1 MVEQKVNTM
10 KVILKLF
17 IFFLVITI
25 PSQVIAQEGGNAN
38 TCFDGIDNDN
48 DGRTDC
54 YDDECK
60 AAANCTDFFLNQ
72 NAACQSR
79 PTQFPNFAM
88 RLAWNSPR
96 ASTSNDQSLVVG
108 DLDGDKI
115 PEIVS
120 PNTFDDV
127 LYVINGADGTIK
139 NSVSQNNML
148 RYAPVIANIDND
160 NCAEI
165 FVPIRN
171 GIAKFDCNL
180 NFMGSVTLPGDPGF
194 MGIADFNRDG
204 NPDIYSRDAIIDART
219 MTIVLAS
226 SRSNNFQNF
235 INSGPVA
242 VDITGDKDLELI
254 TGGQVWDVDL
264 NLTNPAAS
272 SRTLIAE
279 IPDYFVKR
287 SGKNWAPN
295 NSSTSVAD
303 YNLDGH
309 LDVICSGADGAYNG
323 PNTVF
328 FWDFHNNVV
337 KKYAVPNNWGL
348 GTSRLN
354 IGDFDGDRQMNVTF
368 VSGDYIFA
376 LDENWDLLWQ
386 VLIAEGSSG
395 ITGTTIFDFNGDGRY
410 EIVYRDEEFLRIID
424 GNGNML
430 RNIPCVSKT
439 LVEYPVVADVNGD
452 GFTEICVPCGRP
464 GAPNTQYTNA
474 EIRVFESDGE
484 FWMPSRKVWNQH
496 GYFNVHVNDDL
507 TIPREQ
513 TKHHIV
519 FSNFLCDS
527 LDASGN
533 PVPGENRPLN
543 AFLNQSPELDID
555 GCPTFASP
563 DIAFD
568 GSIDVMP
575 PICPD
580 PNFYVSFGIRND
592 GDIALTEKMYVSFY
606 NGDPTDPSTSK
617 LNTDSVEIAGL
628 SPGNTFYIDSLQ
640 VLGVGSVFDLYI
652 SLNDPQNFI
661 ECDFGN
667 NVRSTPVSPL
677 PFDIQ
682 VDKLSDNVKCVDTLP
697 NNGSATAYLF
707 NGTNRITAGY
717 TFTWFED
724 NGGSLDSI
732 YTGPLFNGMG
742 TGTYYVSATNDN
754 AFCNSDT
761 IPITIDSVGI
771 FPIIDLNEVQP
782 LTSCAAPNGIAE
794 AFAIEDTVDA
804 TADYNFIWYT
814 EIFVND
820 IGVGQTMGGLSARNY
835 WVIGTSSI
843 TGCSGSRQITI
854 NQQYVNPSISIID
867 VQDITTCSNPFG
879 SITAQASMNG
889 AAGDPAYFTFNWFN
903 GVSNDSTNMIFLQND
918 ATINNLDTGFYSVEV
933 VVDSTGCKSFF
944 DNDEIEDLTVI
955 PNISISLDAAK
966 TSCVRPNGVLSATV
980 NGNTS
985 GYTFEWFEGNN
996 TVSPISSPATV
1007 TGPNNSQAINLENRT
1022 YTVRATDNSS
1032 GCFNTASYTVPEN
1045 LLNVTVAVSNIVH
1058 QTNCWPRNGEAT
1070 AQASG
1075 GLSGNYSYYWF
1086 DSNPGVTPDTTVADY
1101 VGVNYSGLRHGDYWV
1116 VAADREER
1124 CQSDAL
1130 RITINEPAPLP
1141 NVNFAVNPNETCDPT
1156 LPTGSI
1162 AANVSVGSNDDYRF
1176 RWYQGQTTN
1185 NSYRLPEPS
1194 LIPTASVDGP
1204 NDENLRFIPD
1214 QTYTLRII
1222 NRNTNCNDRHE
1233 IIVPRQT
1240 PTPFTVN
1247 TNSDPVTNCT
1257 PPNGEVSANVGGS
1270 VANYTFNWYEGDQVK
1285 AMADFTGNNNTGLRR
1300 GDYTV
1305 IATNNLNGCQSD
1317 PATENVGYISGITN
1331 IAFNPTMVNS
1341 CIDPNGTLDVNVS
1354 GGTGPYAYEWFRGG
1368 DTIPANSLGT
1378 TQSINNVIAGIYTL
1392 KVINQGN
1399 GCIETDTLS
1408 INSMETR
1415 PVVVASKQDYTSCIL
1430 PYGSEISAVVTN
1442 AGGQP
1447 HELYWF
1453 EGSSVIVDYTQT
1465 DSLADDY
1472 NAATV
1477 ADIQPGFY
1485 TVIAR
1490 QNFGNRCESDPRT
1503 VEVVELAA
1511 SPGVT
1516 ISGIENNNCLA
1527 PFDGIMSATAT
1538 TSNGQSEPVSG
1549 YNFNW
1554 FQSDKAGIPANPAE
1568 NGNLSN
1574 GTNPVTY
1581 NTDTAYVGDLT
1592 YSVIV
1597 TNNDTQCRDTVS
1609 YLLPNN
1615 LIKPTFV
1622 NYTETDILDCNTGGS
1637 IEIIDMAPDNNPSD
1651 YTFNWFENDLTTT
1664 LSGNGAIQ
1672 NNLDSG
1678 TYYVSAISNITR
1690 CESDPLETHVE
1701 DLKDLP
1707 AASLTVLQ
1715 EQRSLNPAVFTG
1727 EIQADA
1733 IEQDGT
1739 IAVSNYNFDWEYLST
1754 SPATS
1759 LGATLNV
1766 PNDVRINLDSGF
1778 YRVVATN
1785 IATNCED
1792 TAQAFLPFNPPTPEI
1807 FIVSTMA
1814 KTQCFPEDGAIQVD
1828 SVLLDGMGDDLSNY
1842 EFYWYRDTY
1851 VNDLSMAISGVNTSN
1866 YSGLSEGTY
1875 FVVARHIQLHVV
1887 SQPYQIEIEDLSID
1901 PVLALRRIKAQTSC
1915 DSDPAN
1921 HNGQLSVNIDNNAAL
1936 SNYNINWYQGQ
1947 DVSGTLLSATDSTAI
1962 NLTESYYT
1970 IYVEN
1975 ITSGCNSNQTYYV
1988 PSNIPQL
1995 DILATSSPNRNCTV
2009 YNGQVAAN
2017 LIGLDNNNYNFSWFN
2032 GNSAGD
2038 LANPD
2043 FTGTLHYNLAGGNYT
2058 VLANGITDPSC
2069 VSEPVTI
2076 NVVNALIYPEIMAR
2090 QEAPVTNCDPAIPN
2104 GEASV
2109 EILSNSST
2117 YGAEWYLLPDTS
2129 TIVYNGLSAKK
2140 LMQTAYMVTVTDN
2153 LNNCSTSD
2161 TVNIGEQLKII
2172 SAPMVTVSNLTNCE
2186 QPNGSLAASVDGVT
2200 FGYEFNW
2207 YNGSSSSA
2215 SPDHTGITYKELAI
2229 GTYAVDAL
2237 HIQSGCI
2244 SPITI
2249 ADVQD
2254 DRLYPE
2260 IVFATQNATCEL
2272 NDGFVSAS
2280 SGNEADFRD
2289 VIWSDGFMDYEGVY
2303 WGEVPAGD
2311 YQVTITTR
2319 EGCTSTAETSII
2331 SDIIVY
2337 NGVSANGDGL
2347 NDIFH
2352 IDCIDDFNNS
2362 VKIFNRGGE
2371 LVFEKDNYD
2380 NMTEPFEGLGN
2391 RGLYLGNKNLPV
2403 GTYFYVIT
2411 LKNSNKEPKTGYL
2424 ELVR

>member
-1 MVEQKVNTM
+1 M
-10 KVILKLF
+10 KLIVKISILFLALF
-17 IFFLVITI
+17 SPFLLM
-25 PSQVIAQEGGNAN
+25 AQEGGNAN
-38 TCFDGIDNDN
+38 NCFDGIDNDN

-54 YDDECK
+54 YDDECR
-60 AAANCTDFFLNQ
+60 AAANCIDFYLNQ

-88 RLAWNSPR
+88 RLAWSSPR

-108 DLDGDKI
+108 DLDGDNI

-127 LYVINGADGTIK
+127 LYIINGADGTVK

-165 FVPIRN
+165 FVPISN

-180 NFMGSVTLPGDPGF
+180 NFLGSVSLPGDPGF
-194 MGIADFNRDG
+194 IGIADFNRDG
-204 NPDIYSRDAIIDART
+204 NPDIYARDAIIDART
-219 MTIVLAS
+219 MTVVLAS
-226 SRSNNFQNF
+226 TIGSNFQNF

-242 VDITGDKDLELI
+242 VDIVGDKDLELVI
-254 TGGQVWDVDL
+254 GGEIWDIDL
-264 NLTNPAAS
+264 NLANPAAS
-272 SRTLIAE
+272 TRTLVAE
-279 IPDYFVKR
+279 IPDYFIKR

-309 LDVICSGADGAYNG
+309 LDVICSGADGSYTG

-328 FWDFHNNVV
+328 FWDVHNNVV
-337 KKYAVPNNWGL
+337 KKYTVPGNWSL

-368 VSGDYIFA
+368 VSGDYIYA

-386 VLIAEGSSG
+386 VFINEGASG

-424 GNGNML
+424 GAGNFL
-430 RNIPCVSKT
+430 RNIPCVSRT
-439 LVEYPVVADVNGD
+439 LVEYPIVADINGD

-464 GAPNTQYTNA
+464 GASNTQYTNA
-474 EIRVFESDGE
+474 EIRVFQSDGE
-484 FWMPSRKVWNQH
+484 FWMPSRNVWNQH

-513 TKHHIV
+513 TRHHIV

-543 AFLNQSPELDID
+543 AFLNQSPVLDID
-555 GCPTFASP
+555 GCPTFATP

-568 GSIDVMP
+568 GPIDVMP

-580 PNFYVSFGIRND
+580 PNFYVSFGVRND
-592 GDIALTEKMYVSFY
+592 GDINLTEKMYVTFY
-606 NGDPTDPSTSK
+606 NGDPSDPATAK
-617 LNTDSVEIAGL
+617 LNTDSVDIVSL
-628 SPGNTFYIDSLQ
+628 PPGGTFYVDSLQ

-682 VDKLSDNVKCVDTLP
+682 VDKLSDNVKCINTIPD
-697 NNGSATAYLF
+697 NGSASAYLF

-732 YTGPLFNGMG
+732 YTGPLIDGMA
-742 TGTYYVSATNDN
+742 TGDYFVAATNDN

-761 IPITIDSVGI
+761 ISITIDSLGI

-782 LTSCAAPNGIAE
+782 LTSCATPNGIAE
-794 AFAIEDTVDA
+794 AFAFEDTVDA

-814 EIFVND
+814 QIYVND
-820 IGVGQTMGGLSARNY
+820 IGVGQTMGGLSSRNY
-835 WVIGTSSI
+835 WVVGTSAIS
-843 TGCSGSRQITI
+843 GCSGSRQITI
-854 NQQYVNPSISIID
+854 NQQSVNPSIDLID
-867 VQDITTCSNPFG
+867 VQDITNCASPFG
-879 SITAQASMNG
+879 SMTAQASLNG
-889 AAGDPAYFTFNWFN
+889 TPGDPAYFTFNWFN

-918 ATINNLDTGFYSVEV
+918 ETISNLDTGFYSVEV

-944 DNDEIEDLTVI
+944 DNDEIEDLTVL
-955 PNISISLDAAK
+955 PNISITLDADK
-966 TSCVRPNGVLSATV
+966 SSCVRPNGALSASV

-985 GYTFEWFEGNN
+985 GYTFEWFVGNN
-996 TVSPISSPATV
+996 TVTPLSSPATA
-1007 TGPNNSQAINLENRT
+1007 TGPNNSQAINLDNRT
-1022 YTVRATDNSS
+1022 YTVRATDNAT
-1032 GCFNTASYTVPEN
+1032 GCFSTASYTVPEN
-1045 LLNVTVAVSNIVH
+1045 LLNVTVSVANIVH

-1086 DSNPGVTPDTTVADY
+1086 DSNPGVTPDTTTADFI
-1101 VGVNYSGLRHGDYWV
+1101 GSNYSGLSHGDYWV
-1116 VAADREER
+1116 VAADQEER
-1124 CQSDAL
+1124 CQSDAV
-1130 RITINEPAPLP
+1130 RIDINEPAPLP
-1141 NVNFAVNPNETCDPT
+1141 NVNFTVNPNETCNPT
-1156 LPTGSI
+1156 LPNGSI
-1162 AANVSVGSNDDYRF
+1162 AATIAVGSNDDYRF
-1176 RWYQGQTTN
+1176 QWYQGQTTN

-1204 NDENLRFIPD
+1204 NDENLRFIPN
-1214 QTYTLRII
+1214 QTYTLRIV

-1233 IIVPRQT
+1233 IIVPRQS

-1247 TNSDPVTNCT
+1247 AFSNPVRNCE
-1257 PPNGEVSANVGGS
+1257 PPDGEVSADVGGS
-1270 VANYTFNWYEGDQVK
+1270 IANYTFNWFEGDQV
-1285 AMADFTGNNNTGLRR
+1285 MATVDFTGNNITGLSR

-1305 IATNNLNGCQSD
+1305 IATNNLNGCDSE
-1317 PATENVGYISGITN
+1317 PATVNVGYISGITN
-1331 IAFNPTMVNS
+1331 IAFNPSMVNS
-1341 CIDPNGTLDVNVS
+1341 CIDPTGALDVNVT
-1354 GGTGPYAYEWFRGG
+1354 GGGPYDYEWFRGG

-1378 TQSINNVIAGIYTL
+1378 SQTINNVIAGLYTL
-1392 KVINQGN
+1392 KVVNRAN

-1408 INSMETR
+1408 ITSTETR
-1415 PVVVASKQDYTSCIL
+1415 PVVAASKQDYTSCVL

-1442 AGGQP
+1442 AGGLP

-1453 EGSSVIVDYTQT
+1453 EGSKVIVDYTQA
-1465 DSLADDY
+1465 DSLADNY
-1472 NAATV
+1472 NAPTV
-1477 ADIQPGFY
+1477 SDVPPGFY

-1490 QNFGNRCESDPRT
+1490 QDFGNRCESDPRT
-1503 VEVVELAA
+1503 VEVVEIAA
-1511 SPGVT
+1511 PPSVT

-1527 PFDGIMSATAT
+1527 PFDGSLSATAS
-1538 TSNGQSEPVSG
+1538 TSNGQSEPISG

-1554 FQSDKAGIPANPAE
+1554 YQSDKSGIPANPTE

-1574 GTNPVTY
+1574 GANPVTY
-1581 NTDTAYVGDLT
+1581 NTANAFNGDLT
-1592 YSVIV
+1592 YSVVV
-1597 TNNDTQCRDTVS
+1597 TNNNTQCNDTVS
-1609 YLLPNN
+1609 YFLPNN

-1622 NYTETDILDCNTGGS
+1622 NYTETDILDCNTGGI
-1637 IEIIDMAPDNNPSD
+1637 IEIQDMAPHINPGD
-1651 YTFNWFENDLTTT
+1651 YTFNWYESDQTTT
-1664 LSGNGAIQ
+1664 LPGNGAIQ
-1672 NNLDSG
+1672 SNLDSG
-1678 TYYVSAISNITR
+1678 IYYVSAISNLTR
-1690 CESDPLETHVE
+1690 CESDPLETHIE
-1701 DLKDLP
+1701 DLKEFP
-1707 AASLTVLQ
+1707 AASLTILQ
-1715 EQRSLNPAVFTG
+1715 EQMSLNPAVLTG
-1727 EIQADA
+1727 ELQADA

-1739 IAVSNYNFDWEYLST
+1739 ASNYNFDWEYLGT
-1754 SPATS
+1754 IPATS

-1766 PNDVRINLDSGF
+1766 PNDNRINLDSGY
-1778 YRVVATN
+1778 YRIVATN

-1792 TAQAFLPFNPPTPEI
+1792 TAQAYLPFNPPTAEI
-1807 FIVSTMA
+1807 FIVSVQP
-1814 KTQCFPEDGAIQVD
+1814 KTLCMPEDGGIRVD
-1828 SVLLDGMGDDLSNY
+1828 SVLLDGAGDDISNY
-1842 EFYWYRDTY
+1842 EFYWYRDNY
-1851 VNDLSMAISGVNTSN
+1851 VNDLSMAISGVNTPDYN
-1866 YSGLSEGTY
+1866 GLSEGTY

-1887 SQPYQIEIEDLSID
+1887 SQPYQVTIEDLSVD

-1915 DSDPAN
+1915 DTDPAN
-1921 HNGQLSVNIDNNAAL
+1921 HNGELSVDIDNNAATG
-1936 SNYNINWYQGQ
+1936 NYNISWYQGQ
-1947 DVSGTLLSATDSTAI
+1947 DISGTLLPDTDTTATD
-1962 NLTESYYT
+1962 LTESYYT
-1970 IYVEN
+1970 INVEN
-1975 ITSGCNSNQTYYV
+1975 ITSGCINNQTYYV

-1995 DILATSSPNRNCTV
+1995 NILATTSPNRNCTV
-2009 YNGQVAAN
+2009 FNGQIAAN
-2017 LIGLDNNNYNFSWFN
+2017 LIGLDNNNYNFSWYN
-2032 GNSAGD
+2032 GNTVGD
-2038 LANPD
+2038 PTNPD
-2043 FTGTLHYNLAGGNYT
+2043 FTGTSHFNLPEGDYT
-2058 VLANGITDPSC
+2058 VVAAGIADPTC
-2069 VSEPVTI
+2069 VSDPVTI
-2076 NVVNALIYPEIMAR
+2076 AVENMLVYPEIIVR
-2090 QEAPVTNCDPAIPN
+2090 QDAPVTNCDPAIPN

-2109 EILSNSST
+2109 EILSTSST
-2117 YGAEWYLLPDTS
+2117 YGAEWYLLPNTS
-2129 TIVYNGLSAKK
+2129 TVIYNGLTVKNLSQ
-2140 LMQTAYMVTVTDN
+2140 MEYMVTVTDN
-2153 LNNCSTSD
+2153 LNNCSSTDS
-2161 TVNIGEQLKII
+2161 IKIAEQLRII
-2172 SAPMVTVSNLTNCE
+2172 PPPMVAVSNVTNCE
-2186 QPNGSLAASVDGVT
+2186 QPNGSIAASINGVT
-2200 FGYEFNW
+2200 FDYEFNW
-2207 YNGSSSSA
+2207 YNGSTSSA
-2215 SPDHTGITYKELAI
+2215 SPDYTGNPYVDLDI

-2237 HIQSGCI
+2237 HVPSGCV

-2249 ADVQD
+2249 ADVLD
-2254 DRLYPE
+2254 NRVYPQ
-2260 IVFATQNATCEL
+2260 IIFANQNSTCEL
-2272 NDGFVSAS
+2272 SDGYVSAS
-2280 SGNEADFRD
+2280 TSNIADFRE
-2289 VIWSDGFMDYEGVY
+2289 VVWTDGFIDFEGVY
-2303 WGEVPAGD
+2303 WGDVPAGS

-2319 EGCTSTAETSII
+2319 EGCSSTEETSIE

-2352 IDCIDDFNNS
+2352 IDCIDDYSNN

-2380 NMTEPFEGLGN
+2380 NAIEAFEGFGN
-2391 RGLYLGNKNLPV
+2391 RGLYLGNQELPI

-2411 LKNSNKEPKTGYL
+2411 LKNTNKEPKTGYL